1 MLDLF
6 NLLKSAQEHEEWK
19 PRGHHK
25 TTRLAK
31 LVKKN
36 RKRFVSKAVVIKP
49 RHEYEKFALNL
60 ELGKIKI

>member
-19 PRGHHK
+19 PLKHHK
-25 TTRLAK
+25 APRLAK
-31 LVKKN
+31 SVKRN
-36 RKRFVSKAVVIKP
+36 RERFTRKAVVIKP
-49 RHEYEKFALNL
+49 RREYEKFALNL